1 MPGKSGGRNAGRRM
15 VVRLESAQAQ
25 ARRCHQPLEWPSVER
40 NVGSMKPTLAR
51 IADLWCRLMHKESIW
66 PSHGYYE
73 CRTCGRR
80 YRVSWEQASPATPHE
95 LALSCE
101 TRREVPS

>member
-1 MPGKSGGRNAGRRM
+1 
-15 VVRLESAQAQ
+15 
-25 ARRCHQPLEWPSVER
+25 
-40 NVGSMKPTLAR
+40 MKPTLAR

-73 CRTCGRR
+73 CRTCGRK
-80 YRVSWEQASPATPHE
+80 YRVFWEQASPATPHE

-101 TRREVPS
+101 TESRGAFATEIESRTPCP